1 MVGRRNERKG
11 RAEQTQ
17 PHFPESLNVECTP
30 WLNYFSSVSML
41 LFFFVSLLFANKM
54 CKPLSGQKTEAESW
68 IPPLHVEFCYLSCAE
83 FQAELTDVFL
93 LTLPRMGILISG

>member
-17 PHFPESLNVECTP
+17 PHFPESLNMECTP

-41 LFFFVSLLFANKM
+41 LFFLCEPNCLQIKCASRFQVRKQRQRVGYLLYMWNFATF
-54 CKPLSGQKTEAESW
+54 PVQSSRQS
-68 IPPLHVEFCYLSCAE
+68 
-83 FQAELTDVFL
+83 
-93 LTLPRMGILISG
+93 